1 MESEVVAENE
11 GKKLETEKKNE
22 EKNGR
27 KHNWRMMSEARGKRG
42 SQTEGEKKWL
52 KCTCMRTRKSKSVAK
67 KNKKQKTANEHI
79 SNGNNKLFLYKGF
92 WSNTKRE
99 RKKSRT
105 AIAIASA
112 ALLSHHDI
120 QNY

>member
-27 KHNWRMMSEARGKRG
+27 KHNWRMMSEARGKRR

-67 KNKKQKTANEHI
+67 KKQKKTANEHI
-79 SNGNNKLFLYKGF
+79 SNGNNKVFFYIKVFGQ
-92 WSNTKRE
+92 TQRE
-99 RKKSRT
+99 REKNQEQQ
-105 AIAIASA
+105 
-112 ALLSHHDI
+112 L
-120 QNY
+120 Q